1 MLEAAALD
9 SIAELIIIV
18 CNICEVMHQERC
30 WVVRHGSD
38 FFLAASFQIVISSG
52 RVVVAV
58 CTQIQIGSASITSA
72 KFPGQ

>member
-9 SIAELIIIV
+9 SIPELIMITS
-18 CNICEVMHQERC
+18 NISEGIHQEQC
-30 WVVRHGSD
+30 VVVRHGSN
-38 FFLAASFQIVISSG
+38 FFLAASFQSVISSG